1 MPKTNLEKCC
11 DSCKDL
17 EILAAHTL
25 CSCHQKTHS
34 KEQTFE
40 EKWLAI
46 DEKTWLERSQHPDPQ
61 TVLAFFKTEVS
72 ELLREMAQKFQNEHP
87 VDVLDGKTPVETYGY
102 EAEFNNGLK
111 EGMALT
117 KQHFGL

>member
-46 DEKTWLERSQHPDPQ
+46 DEKTWLERSQHPDLQ

-72 ELLREMAQKFQNEHP
+72 ELLGDFQERKR
-87 VDVLDGKTPVETYGY
+87 DIDKSLGY
-102 EAEFNNGLK
+102 EHNRYDIGNND
-111 EGMALT
+111 MADEAITLT
-117 KQHFGL
+117 KQRFGL